1 MRPLFKLA
9 IFACLLSIQGGALW
23 AQAMPFSHLAHHNNI
38 SGSGIITRVLPLNWE
53 LTCSKSANSDGKHTF
68 TFYSPSTGETKYFT
82 RHLGTLFTSWQ
93 DDYFIKVLYIFNY
106 TCFFCGYRN
115 EVYEALYD
123 PEGNIIEPGGVTS
136 HGFVGYFKFFP
147 SMAEGSGG
155 AVIPDDPFNPP
166 FPPSSFYPSVD
177 SIYLID
183 IPNTDSITQIV
194 AHHDS
199 PTEYDMLIMA
209 VAYNS
214 LFSRPTSIVELTKPV
229 GTADTYWKHSIVQ
242 PTCAEDGEYL
252 TDILL
257 TKEHVVAASKLPYA
271 DGELDGDTDPTHYQ
285 FRLHQTKRPGFYCTT
300 IPPYSAPSVSID
312 TLKGTNEDCP
322 WNAIVENEALL
333 AKKSNP

>member
-1 MRPLFKLA
+1 MKPLFRLA

-23 AQAMPFSHLAHHNNI
+23 AQSMPFSHL
-38 SGSGIITRVLPLNWE
+38 S
-53 LTCSKSANSDGKHTF
+53 
-68 TFYSPSTGETKYFT
+68 
-82 RHLGTLFTSWQ
+82 TLFTSWQ
-93 DDYFIKVLYIFNY
+93 DDYFIKDLYIFNY

-123 PEGNIIEPGGVTS
+123 PEGNMIEPGGVTS

-155 AVIPDDPFNPP
+155 AVLPDDPFNPP

-271 DGELDGDTDPTHYQ
+271 DGDTDPNHYQ
-285 FRLHQTKRPGFYCTT
+285 FRLHQTKRTGFYRTT
-300 IPPYSAPSVSID
+300 IPPFSAD
-312 TLKGTNEDCP
+312 TMMHSNEDCP
-322 WNAIVENEALL
+322 WNAIVENEGLW
-333 AKKSNP
+333 AKKCNP